1 MLTEQVLNRRKVKYG
16 TRAWEAAIR
25 ARRAKTNFQ
34 TEPQA
39 MISREKPIYVVSY
52 NNYSNAFHLPHP
64 FLSRR
69 PKKFTSYY
77 YSSFLRPGTSWGW
90 LRALSLWAGE
100 REALRGQYGNHRAVK
115 EISEPSVWAW
125 EPTGKRQCIEN
136 QFSKRPIHTKLS
148 EKSQSSL

>member
-1 MLTEQVLNRRKVKYG
+1 MLNRRKVKYG

-77 YSSFLRPGTSWGW
+77 YSSFLRPGTS
-90 LRALSLWAGE
+90 
-100 REALRGQYGNHRAVK
+100 
-115 EISEPSVWAW
+115 
-125 EPTGKRQCIEN
+125 
-136 QFSKRPIHTKLS
+136 
-148 EKSQSSL
+148 